1 MKPKCTSLRLCIR
14 QTDSLRCVWLLSCRL
29 NHWPANTASF
39 PKTHMLFKS
48 LEAPLTPSAVGCLLW
63 TACCKTGWSITP
75 ARGRMSGLGYSN
87 TRDAALQAVGGRRGM
102 RGNLKQASTH
112 LSPWF
117 CPPSPHRLT
126 DSFIFR
132 CEGSIFRNA
141 WRGYKLAVL
150 HRNAEMLN
158 SVGVHYFLRQQVRL
172 SKEVEFLSWPYGSL
186 FTVLQYRIIRSTF
199 VFGIRKSELP
209 WQCIEKCSFCYGL
222 WWRSKE
228 IRRKQ

>member
-1 MKPKCTSLRLCIR
+1 MKYNP
-14 QTDSLRCVWLLSCRL
+14 
-29 NHWPANTASF
+29 P
-39 PKTHMLFKS
+39 
-48 LEAPLTPSAVGCLLW
+48 
-63 TACCKTGWSITP
+63 P

-87 TRDAALQAVGGRRGM
+87 TRDAALLAVGGRRGM
-102 RGNLKQASTH
+102 RGNLKQAPTH

-117 CPPSPHRLT
+117 CPPSPHRLP

-132 CEGSIFRNA
+132 CEGSIFRSA

-186 FTVLQYRIIRSTF
+186 FTVLQCRIIRST
-199 VFGIRKSELP
+199 
-209 WQCIEKCSFCYGL
+209 CSFLVSGKARCPG
-222 WWRSKE
+222 SA
-228 IRRKQ
+228 RRNLAFVMDFGEGQKK